1 MYSNAK
7 SNALIRDLG
16 DKLSKRFAFSGTSVN
31 TVVQGTWTDA
41 NGQVWPNLMISEGGT
56 VTEGNPVIYIQ
67 ISGQDMIS
75 KDVFGNQTES
85 YAPHIA
91 QLGYELG
98 AAGNETL
105 PSHADIAT
113 AMYELVKTGVRFQLK
128 EIANGTAVTAA
139 AVNAAS
145 PVADEDELYWPT
157 KGV

>member
-16 DKLSKRFAFSGTSVN
+16 DKLSKRLAFSGTSVN
-31 TVVQGTWTDA
+31 KVVQGSYTDGS
-41 NGQVWPNLMISEGGT
+41 GQVWPNLVITQNGNAAEGQ
-56 VTEGNPVIYIQ
+56 PVIYIQ

-75 KDVFGNQTES
+75 KDVFGNQTEA

-105 PSHADIAT
+105 PSHADIAACT
-113 AMYELVKTGVRFQLK
+113 FELVKTGVRFQLK